1 MAQDEISTNQK
12 IIMAVIS
19 CIEKE
24 GVHSVTTRSI
34 AREAGVNIAAINY
47 YFGSKEKLVEEAF
60 EYITKDFM
68 MDCRNI
74 IERKDSSKQE
84 IINEFLDYI
93 FTGCIGYPN
102 VMRAFFYDPFIN
114 NKYDSPMVKV
124 LNEVMN
130 MLYERLSGDIDERN
144 KDELKNVLLE
154 TITSCMFIGIFPDY
168 FNKLTDMDPKNP
180 ENLSRYVEKLTKN
193 IIYTMDHLPK

>member
-74 IERKDSSKQE
+74 IEKKDSSKQE
-84 IINEFLDYI
+84 IINEFLGYI

-102 VMRAFFYDPFIN
+102 VMRAFFYDPFIS
-114 NKYDSPMVKV
+114 NKYDSPMVKA

-144 KDELKNVLLE
+144 KDELKDVLLE